1 MSGQRSETKEA
12 VASNYGVGPIDA
24 ALKAVEHMIGGY
36 TKVKVRDFSLEAI
49 TGGSDALAEV
59 TISVQDEEGRVAS
72 AQSASTDIAT
82 ASVDAL
88 ITAINLLLDKKKLW
102 NME

>member
-1 MSGQRSETKEA
+1 
-12 VASNYGVGPIDA
+12 
-24 ALKAVEHMIGGY
+24 MIGGY
-36 TKVKVRDFSLEAI
+36 TKVKVRVSSLEAI

-59 TISVQDEEGRVAS
+59 TISVEDEEGRVAS

-88 ITAINLLLDKKKLW
+88 ITAINILEKKKLW
-102 NME
+102 SME